1 MVHIKQLYFHKK
13 LCKIVFLAFG
23 IFQWIYAWSSNIP
36 CPRLQHKQ
44 VDRDWVRV
52 RDKKKQTDRRRDR
65 QTDRQAGR
73 QAGRQTEINNVFN
86 HDERGIIGA
95 MLRAKTD

>member
-1 MVHIKQLYFHKK
+1 VDSVLDWPGY
-13 LCKIVFLAFG
+13 
-23 IFQWIYAWSSNIP
+23 IP

-52 RDKKKQTDRRRDR
+52 REKKETDR
-65 QTDRQAGR
+65 QTDG
-73 QAGRQTEINNVFN
+73 QTEINNVFN